1 MKEGNKK
8 SMRRFKKM
16 GDKENKVEVVKE
28 ILRRSKEEG
37 ISIMKLCDEY
47 GMNRTTFYRTLNK
60 LKEENKEIEGQ
71 LSLVDDGE
79 TSKEVNAD
87 KQVFDKSKRVKKTFE
102 LYKQVDWAIKLE
114 ALRQGKKVVDFVN
127 EVLWNAVSQET
138 REETLKR
145 F

>member
-71 LSLVDDGE
+71 LSLVDDGK

-114 ALRQGKKVVDFVN
+114 AIRQGKKVVDFVN